1 MQEASEAPS
10 MMLVNHDQPE
20 HTFLRNVARQAF
32 SPNAWIRMWRL
43 GWPKFVTTCWK
54 RKGPAMLIS

>member
-1 MQEASEAPS
+1 

-32 SPNAWIRMWRL
+32 SPKRVDQDVAL

>member
-32 SPNAWIRMWRL
+32 SPKRVDQDVAPW
-43 GWPKFVTTCWK
+43 WPTFVTTCWK
-54 RKGPAMLIS
+54 RKDRQC

>member
-32 SPNAWIRMWRL
+32 SPKRVDQDVAL
-43 GWPKFVTTCWK
+43 GWPKFAD
-54 RKGPAMLIS
+54 RYAGKGRARQC